1 MRYESL
7 NSAFQF
13 VYMKEIF
20 AGFLFFFLLGIS
32 FAQAQ
37 ESSGTIRGFVY
48 DKSSGEPILFT
59 NVFIKGTT
67 YGASTD
73 VNGFFSI
80 TRVPAGTYTLVST
93 YLGYDTAAVQVTVKP
108 GGIVNQKLFINKSS
122 IQLKAIEV
130 SAEKQEQLTAVKVS
144 VETVTPK
151 QITQIVS
158 VGGDADIAQYLQVLP
173 GVVFTGD
180 QGGQLYIRGGSPV
193 QNKVMLDGMIIYN
206 PFHSIGLFSVF
217 ETDIIKN
224 ADVYTGGYNA
234 NHGGRI
240 SAVMDVTTRDG
251 NQKRLTGKIG
261 ASPFM
266 SRIVLEGPL
275 ARPKNPDK
283 LAPTFVIAGK
293 SSYLN
298 RTSPVLYSY
307 ADSNGLPFSFND
319 IYAKTTFKSKN
330 GSKLSLFGFNFN
342 DRVNFRQIADIG
354 WNSLGLGAN
363 FVLIPEGSTS
373 LISGTLAYSDYQATQ
388 TEADG
393 APRQSGITGFNGNVN
408 ITQFL
413 GEDEIVYGVE
423 VVGFGTNFRFTN
435 PSGLILSQDA
445 NTTELAAFA
454 KYKYLT
460 EKLVL
465 EPGFRVH
472 AYSSLGEVSLEPRL
486 GAKYNVTKKFRLKFA
501 GGLYSQNLISAQSD
515 RDIVN
520 LFYGFLSGPDNLP
533 RTFDG
538 QAVTSKLQK
547 ARHAIA
553 GAEIDFGKYFEF
565 NAEAYIKDFNQLT
578 NINRDK
584 IYEDIVEFADKPD
597 FLKKDYIIER
607 GQAYGFD
614 FRLKYDR
621 KRFYAWATYSW
632 TYVDRFDGI
641 RTYNPSFDRRHN
653 VNLVTTYTFGENL
666 NWELSGRWNFGSGF
680 PFTQTQGFHP
690 NINVD
695 NGVNTDFLSQNGNLG
710 IVYADFNRGRL
721 PTYHRLDVS
730 LRHTWAISDRS
741 ELDFNFSISNVYNR
755 ENIFYFDRV
764 RFSRVNQLPIL
775 PSLGVTLSF

>member
-1 MRYESL
+1 
-7 NSAFQF
+7 
-13 VYMKEIF
+13 MKEIF
-20 AGFLFFFLLGIS
+20 TGFLILFLFGIS
-32 FAQAQ
+32 SAQAQ
-37 ESSGTIRGFVY
+37 ESTGTIRGFVY
-48 DKSSGEPILFT
+48 DKASGEPILFT
-59 NVFIKGTT
+59 NVFLKGTT

-80 TRVPAGTYTLVST
+80 SRIPAGTYTLMST
-93 YLGYDTAAVQVTVKP
+93 YLGYDTAAVQVTVRP

-144 VETVTPK
+144 VETVTAK

-275 ARPKNPDK
+275 SRPKNPDK

-413 GEDEIVYGVE
+413 GTDEIVYGVD

-445 NTTELAAFA
+445 NTTELAAYV

-486 GAKYNVTKKFRLKFA
+486 GAKYNLTKSFRLKFA

-538 QAVTSKLQK
+538 EQVTSKLQK

-553 GAEIDFGKYFEF
+553 GAEIDFGRYFEF

-584 IYEDIVEFADKPD
+584 IYADITEFADKPD

-621 KRFYAWATYSW
+621 KRFYFWATYSW

-690 NINVD
+690 NVNVD
-695 NGVNTDFLSQNGNLG
+695 NGINTDFLSQNGGLG

-741 ELDFNFSISNVYNR
+741 ELDFNFSLSNMYNR

-764 RFSRVNQLPIL
+764 RFTRVNQLPIL

>member
-1 MRYESL
+1 
-7 NSAFQF
+7 
-13 VYMKEIF
+13 MKDF
-20 AGFLFFFLLGIS
+20 LAGFAFLIFFGVLGAK
-32 FAQAQ
+32 AQDA
-37 ESSGTIRGFVY
+37 SGTIRGFVY

-59 NVFIKGTT
+59 NVFLKGTT
-67 YGASTD
+67 FGASTD

-80 TRVPAGTYTLVST
+80 TRVPAGTYTLMST
-93 YLGYDTAAVQVTVKP
+93 YLGYDTAAVQVVLRA
-108 GGIVNQKLFINKSS
+108 GGIVNQKLFLNKSS
-122 IQLKAIEV
+122 IQLNAIEV
-130 SAEKQEQLTAVKVS
+130 SAEKQEQLTSVKVS

-193 QNKVMLDGMIIYN
+193 QNKVLLDGMIIYN

-251 NQKRLTGKIG
+251 NQKRLTGKVG

-266 SRIVLEGPL
+266 SRLVLEGPL
-275 ARPKNPDK
+275 AKPKNPDR

-293 SSYLN
+293 TSYLD
-298 RTSPVLYSY
+298 RTSKLLYSY

-319 IYAKTTFKSKN
+319 IYAKTTFKAKN

-342 DRVNFRQIADIG
+342 DRVNFRQVADIS
-354 WNSLGLGAN
+354 WNSFGTGAN

-373 LISGTLAYSDYQATQ
+373 LISGTVAYSDYQATQ
-388 TEADG
+388 VEADG
-393 APRQSGITGFNGNVN
+393 APRESGITGFNGNVN

-413 GEDEIVYGVE
+413 GENEVVYGVD
-423 VVGFGTNFRFTN
+423 VIGFSTNFRFTN
-435 PSGLILSQDA
+435 PGGLILSQDA
-445 NTTELAAFA
+445 STTELAGYV

-460 EKLVL
+460 DKLVL
-465 EPGFRVH
+465 EPGFRLH
-472 AYSSLGEVSLEPRL
+472 SYSSLGEVSLEPRL
-486 GAKYNVTKKFRLKFA
+486 GAKYNLTKRFRLKFA

-538 QAVTSKLQK
+538 APVTSKLQK

-553 GAEIDFGKYFEF
+553 GAEIDFGRFFEF

-584 IYEDIVEFADKPD
+584 IYADITEFNDKPD
-597 FLKKDYIIER
+597 FLKKDYIVER

-621 KRFYAWATYSW
+621 KRFYFWATYSW

-653 VNLVTTYTFGENL
+653 INLVSTYTFGEDL

-680 PFTQTQGFHP
+680 PFTQTQGFYP
-690 NINVD
+690 NLSLDGINAD
-695 NGVNTDFLSQNGNLG
+695 YLSQNGGLG
-710 IVYADFNRGRL
+710 IVYADFNQGRL

-730 LRHTWAISDRS
+730 LRHVWAISDRS
-741 ELDFNFSISNVYNR
+741 ELDFNFSLSNAYNR

-764 RFSRVNQLPIL
+764 RFTRVNQLPIL

>member
-1 MRYESL
+1 
-7 NSAFQF
+7 
-13 VYMKEIF
+13 MKEIF
-20 AGFLFFFLLGIS
+20 TGFLFLMLCGIS
-32 FAQAQ
+32 SVQGQ
-37 ESSGTIRGFVY
+37 ESTGTVRGFVY

-59 NVFIKGTT
+59 NVFLKGTT

-80 TRVPAGTYTLVST
+80 SRIPAGTYTLIST
-93 YLGYDTAAVQVTVKP
+93 YLGYDTASVQVTVKP

-122 IQLKAIEV
+122 IQLRAIEV

-144 VETVTPK
+144 VETVTAK

-251 NQKRLTGKIG
+251 SQKRLTGKIG

-373 LISGTLAYSDYQATQ
+373 LISGTMAYSDYQATQ

-393 APRQSGITGFNGNVN
+393 APRQSGITGFNGNIN

-413 GEDEIVYGVE
+413 GTDEVVYGVD
-423 VVGFGTNFRFTN
+423 VVGFGTNFKFTN
-435 PSGLILSQDA
+435 PSGLILNQDA
-445 NTTELAAFA
+445 NTTELAAYI

-465 EPGFRVH
+465 EPGFRIH

-486 GAKYNVTKKFRLKFA
+486 GAKYNLTKKLRLKFA

-538 QAVTSKLQK
+538 ADVTSKLQK

-553 GAEIDFGKYFEF
+553 GAEIDLGRHLEF
-565 NAEAYIKDFNQLT
+565 NVETYVKDFNQLT

-584 IYEDIVEFADKPD
+584 IYEDIEEFSDKPD

-653 VNLVTTYTFGENL
+653 INLVSTYTFGKDL

-695 NGVNTDFLSQNGNLG
+695 NGINTDFLSQNGGLG
-710 IVYADFNRGRL
+710 IVYADFNQGRL

-730 LRHTWAISDRS
+730 VRHTYAISDRS
-741 ELDFNFSISNVYNR
+741 ELDFNFSISNMYNR
-755 ENIFYFDRV
+755 QNIFYFDRV

>member
-1 MRYESL
+1 
-7 NSAFQF
+7 
-13 VYMKEIF
+13 MKEIF
-20 AGFLFFFLLGIS
+20 TGFLFLMLCGIS
-32 FAQAQ
+32 SVQGQ
-37 ESSGTIRGFVY
+37 ESTGTVRGFVY

-59 NVFIKGTT
+59 NVFLKGTT

-80 TRVPAGTYTLVST
+80 SRIPAGTYTLIST
-93 YLGYDTAAVQVTVKP
+93 YLGYDTASVQVTVKP

-122 IQLKAIEV
+122 IQLRAIEV

-144 VETVTPK
+144 VETVTAK

-266 SRIVLEGPL
+266 SRVVLEGPL
-275 ARPKNPDK
+275 SRPKNPDK

-319 IYAKTTFKSKN
+319 IYAKTTFKAKN

-373 LISGTLAYSDYQATQ
+373 LISGTMAYSDYQANQ

-393 APRQSGITGFNGNVN
+393 APRQSGITGFNGNIN

-413 GEDEIVYGVE
+413 GGDEVVYGVD

-445 NTTELAAFA
+445 NTTELAAYV

-465 EPGFRVH
+465 EPGFRIH

-486 GAKYNVTKKFRLKFA
+486 GAKYNLTKQLRLKFA

-538 QAVTSKLQK
+538 QDVTSKLQK

-553 GAEIDFGKYFEF
+553 GVEFDLGRHLEF
-565 NAEAYIKDFNQLT
+565 NVETYIKDFNQLT

-584 IYEDIVEFADKPD
+584 IYEDILEFSDKPD

-621 KRFYAWATYSW
+621 KRFYFWATYSW

-653 VNLVTTYTFGENL
+653 INLVSTYTFGKDL

-695 NGVNTDFLSQNGNLG
+695 NGINTDFLSQNGGLG
-710 IVYADFNRGRL
+710 IVYADFNQGRL

-741 ELDFNFSISNVYNR
+741 ELDFNFSISNMYNR

>member
-1 MRYESL
+1 
-7 NSAFQF
+7 
-13 VYMKEIF
+13 MKEIF
-20 AGFLFFFLLGIS
+20 TGFLILFLFGIS
-32 FAQAQ
+32 SVQAQ
-37 ESSGTIRGFVY
+37 ESTGTIRGFVY
-48 DKSSGEPILFT
+48 DKASGEPILFT
-59 NVFIKGTT
+59 NVFLKGTT

-80 TRVPAGTYTLVST
+80 SRIPAGNYTLMST
-93 YLGYDTAAVQVTVKP
+93 YLGYDTAAIQVTVKP

-122 IQLKAIEV
+122 IQLNAIEV

-275 ARPKNPDK
+275 SRPKNPDK

-330 GSKLSLFGFNFN
+330 GSKLSLFGFNFR

-373 LISGTLAYSDYQATQ
+373 LISGTMAYSDYQATQ
-388 TEADG
+388 VEADG

-413 GEDEIVYGVE
+413 GTDEVVYGVDII
-423 VVGFGTNFRFTN
+423 GFGTNFRFTN

-445 NTTELAAFA
+445 NTTELAAYV

-465 EPGFRVH
+465 EPGFRIH
-472 AYSSLGEVSLEPRL
+472 SYSSLGEVSLEPRL
-486 GAKYNVTKKFRLKFA
+486 GAKYNVTKDIRLKFA

-538 QAVTSKLQK
+538 RDVTSKLQK
-547 ARHAIA
+547 ARHAIL
-553 GAEIDFGKYFEF
+553 GAELDFGKYFEF

-584 IYEDIVEFADKPD
+584 IYADITEFSDKPD

-653 VNLVTTYTFGENL
+653 INLVTTYTFGKDL

-695 NGVNTDFLSQNGNLG
+695 NGINTDFLSQNGGLG

-741 ELDFNFSISNVYNR
+741 ELDFNFSISNMYNR
-755 ENIFYFDRV
+755 QNIFYFDRV
-764 RFSRVNQLPIL
+764 RFTRVNQLPIL

>member
-1 MRYESL
+1 
-7 NSAFQF
+7 
-13 VYMKEIF
+13 MKEIF
-20 AGFLFFFLLGIS
+20 TGFLFLMIFGIS
-32 FAQAQ
+32 SVQGQ
-37 ESSGTIRGFVY
+37 ESTGTVRGFVY

-59 NVFIKGTT
+59 NVFLKGTT

-80 TRVPAGTYTLVST
+80 SRVPAGTYTLVST

-251 NQKRLTGKIG
+251 NQKRLSGKIG

-373 LISGTLAYSDYQATQ
+373 LISGTMAYSDYQAEQ

-393 APRQSGITGFNGNVN
+393 APRQSGITGFNGNIN

-413 GEDEIVYGVE
+413 GTDEVVYGVD
-423 VVGFGTNFRFTN
+423 VVGFSTNFRFTN
-435 PSGLILSQDA
+435 PGGLILSQDA
-445 NTTELAAFA
+445 NTTELAAYA

-465 EPGFRVH
+465 EPGFRIH

-486 GAKYNVTKKFRLKFA
+486 GAKYNVSKKLRLKFA
-501 GGLYSQNLISAQSD
+501 GGVYSQNLISAQSD

-538 QAVTSKLQK
+538 AEVTSKLQK

-553 GAEIDFGKYFEF
+553 GAEIDLGRHLEF
-565 NAEAYIKDFNQLT
+565 NVETYIKDFNQLT

-584 IYEDIVEFADKPD
+584 IYEDIQEFADKPD

-653 VNLVTTYTFGENL
+653 INLVSTYTFGKDL

-695 NGVNTDFLSQNGNLG
+695 NGINTDFLSQNGGLG
-710 IVYADFNRGRL
+710 IVYAEFNQGRL

-730 LRHTWAISDRS
+730 VRHTYAISDRS
-741 ELDFNFSISNVYNR
+741 ELDFNFSISNMYNR
-755 ENIFYFDRV
+755 QNIFYFDRV

>member
-1 MRYESL
+1 
-7 NSAFQF
+7 
-13 VYMKEIF
+13 MKEIF
-20 AGFLFFFLLGIS
+20 TGFLFLMIFGIS
-32 FAQAQ
+32 SVQGQ
-37 ESSGTIRGFVY
+37 ESTGTVRGFVY

-59 NVFIKGTT
+59 NVFLKGTT

-80 TRVPAGTYTLVST
+80 SRVPAGTYTLVST

-251 NQKRLTGKIG
+251 NQKRLSGKIG

-373 LISGTLAYSDYQATQ
+373 LISGTMAYSDYQAEQ

-393 APRQSGITGFNGNVN
+393 APRQSGITGFNGNIN

-413 GEDEIVYGVE
+413 GTDEVVYGVD
-423 VVGFGTNFRFTN
+423 VVGFSTNFRFTN
-435 PSGLILSQDA
+435 PGGLILSQDA
-445 NTTELAAFA
+445 NTTELAAYA

-465 EPGFRVH
+465 EPGFRIH

-486 GAKYNVTKKFRLKFA
+486 GAKYNVSKKLRLKFA
-501 GGLYSQNLISAQSD
+501 GGVYSQNLISAQSD

-538 QAVTSKLQK
+538 AEVTSKLQK

-553 GAEIDFGKYFEF
+553 GAEIDLGRHLEF
-565 NAEAYIKDFNQLT
+565 NVETYIKDFNQLT

-584 IYEDIVEFADKPD
+584 IYDDIEEFADKPD

-653 VNLVTTYTFGENL
+653 INLVSTYTFGKDL

-695 NGVNTDFLSQNGNLG
+695 NGINTDFLSQNGGLG
-710 IVYADFNRGRL
+710 IVYAEFNQGRL

-730 LRHTWAISDRS
+730 VRHTYAISDRS
-741 ELDFNFSISNVYNR
+741 ELDFNFSISNMYNR
-755 ENIFYFDRV
+755 QNIFYFDRV

>member
-1 MRYESL
+1 
-7 NSAFQF
+7 
-13 VYMKEIF
+13 MKEIF
-20 AGFLFFFLLGIS
+20 TGFLFLMIFGIS
-32 FAQAQ
+32 SVQGQ
-37 ESSGTIRGFVY
+37 ESTGTVRGFVY

-59 NVFIKGTT
+59 NVFLKGTT

-80 TRVPAGTYTLVST
+80 SRVPAGTYTLVST

-108 GGIVNQKLFINKSS
+108 GGIINQKLFINKSS

-251 NQKRLTGKIG
+251 NQKRLSGKIG

-373 LISGTLAYSDYQATQ
+373 LISGTMAYSDYQAEQ

-393 APRQSGITGFNGNVN
+393 APRQSGITGFNGNIN

-413 GEDEIVYGVE
+413 GTDEVVYGVD
-423 VVGFGTNFRFTN
+423 VVGFSTNFRFTN
-435 PSGLILSQDA
+435 PGGLILSQDA
-445 NTTELAAFA
+445 NTTELAAYA

-465 EPGFRVH
+465 EPGFRIH

-486 GAKYNVTKKFRLKFA
+486 GAKYNVSKKLRLKFA
-501 GGLYSQNLISAQSD
+501 GGVYSQNLISAQSD

-538 QAVTSKLQK
+538 AEVTSKLQK

-553 GAEIDFGKYFEF
+553 GAEIDLGRHLEF
-565 NAEAYIKDFNQLT
+565 NVETYIKDFNQLT

-584 IYEDIVEFADKPD
+584 IYEDIQEFADKPD

-653 VNLVTTYTFGENL
+653 INLVSTYTFGKDL

-695 NGVNTDFLSQNGNLG
+695 NGINTDFLSQNGGLG
-710 IVYADFNRGRL
+710 IVYAEFNQGRL

-730 LRHTWAISDRS
+730 VRHTYAISDRS
-741 ELDFNFSISNVYNR
+741 ELDFNFSISNMYNR
-755 ENIFYFDRV
+755 QNIFYFDRV

>member
-1 MRYESL
+1 
-7 NSAFQF
+7 
-13 VYMKEIF
+13 MKEIF
-20 AGFLFFFLLGIS
+20 TGFLFLMLFGIS
-32 FAQAQ
+32 SVQGQ
-37 ESSGTIRGFVY
+37 ESTGTVRGFVY

-59 NVFIKGTT
+59 NVFLKGTT

-80 TRVPAGTYTLVST
+80 SRIPAGTYTLIST
-93 YLGYDTAAVQVTVKP
+93 YLGYDTASVQVTVKP

-122 IQLKAIEV
+122 IQLRAIEV

-144 VETVTPK
+144 VETVTAK

-266 SRIVLEGPL
+266 SRVVLEGPL
-275 ARPKNPDK
+275 SRPKNPDK

-342 DRVNFRQIADIG
+342 DRVNFRQIANIG

-373 LISGTLAYSDYQATQ
+373 LISGTMAYSDYQANQ

-393 APRQSGITGFNGNVN
+393 APRQSGITGFNGNIN

-413 GEDEIVYGVE
+413 GGDEVVYGVDL
-423 VVGFGTNFRFTN
+423 VGFGTNFRFTN

-445 NTTELAAFA
+445 NTTELAAYV

-465 EPGFRVH
+465 EPGFRIH

-486 GAKYNVTKKFRLKFA
+486 GAKYNLTKQLRLKFA

-538 QAVTSKLQK
+538 QDVTSKLQK

-553 GAEIDFGKYFEF
+553 GVEIDLGRHLEF
-565 NAEAYIKDFNQLT
+565 NVETYIKDFNQLT

-584 IYEDIVEFADKPD
+584 IYEDILEFSDKPD

-621 KRFYAWATYSW
+621 KRFYFWATYSW

-653 VNLVTTYTFGENL
+653 INLVSTYTFGKDL

-690 NINVD
+690 NINVN
-695 NGVNTDFLSQNGNLG
+695 NGINTDFLSQNGGLG
-710 IVYADFNRGRL
+710 IVYADFNQGRL

-741 ELDFNFSISNVYNR
+741 ELDFNFSISNMYNR